1 MHHIT
6 QHSSAALRRA
16 ASKSSRPSFVRGI
29 HKEIKFANEGRASIL
44 KGVDVLANAVSV
56 TLGPK
61 GERSTLLHFF
71 VLTVFFQ
78 DGTLSLSSRLVVPKS
93 RKVSTIPGHSDR
105 SDAF

>member
-6 QHSSAALRRA
+6 QHSSAVLRRA
-16 ASKSSRPSFVRGI
+16 ASKSSRPSLVRGI

-61 GERSTLLHFF
+61 GERSTLLYFF
-71 VLTVFFQ
+71 ILTVFQ
-78 DGTLSLSSRLVVPKS
+78 GGTLSLSSRLAGPKS
-93 RKVSTIPGHSDR
+93 RKVSTIPSHLDR